1 MTPSAEKAV
10 RKSTETDRNGA
21 DFLHAKFPS
30 IIKGNHRHNI
40 LSPSIINNFEFYLSR
55 KILFCSNIGDECPC
69 HVSLQIQ
76 SDCILADKFCAHFL
90 SFFLFLSLE
99 IFYSSMPLLQR
110 CIADSVC
117 VSVTFF
123 FLHTYNG
130 NEGGIGSCFSNT
142 VHSGEF
148 LRPIY

>member
-1 MTPSAEKAV
+1 MTSSAEKAV
-10 RKSTETDRNGA
+10 RKSTGTDRNGA

-30 IIKGNHRHNI
+30 IIKSNHRHNI

-55 KILFCSNIGDECPC
+55 KILFSSNIGDECPC

-76 SDCILADKFCAHFL
+76 SDCILADKLCAHFL
-90 SFFLFLSLE
+90 SFFLFFLSLE

-117 VSVTFF
+117 VSVTIF
-123 FLHTYNG
+123 FLLAY
-130 NEGGIGSCFSNT
+130 
-142 VHSGEF
+142 
-148 LRPIY
+148 L